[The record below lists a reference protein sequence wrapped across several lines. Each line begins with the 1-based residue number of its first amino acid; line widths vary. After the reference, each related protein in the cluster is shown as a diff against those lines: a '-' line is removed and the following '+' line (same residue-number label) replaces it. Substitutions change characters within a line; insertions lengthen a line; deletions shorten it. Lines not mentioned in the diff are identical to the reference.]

1 MCELCFTC
9 QECAAYTQGMLSGFH
24 YIVGI
29 YNVWWDLAPEF
40 CAQINFK
47 GKPTYIAAAPHFKE
61 SKVLFFLRSKLR
73 QYFIDVDVSTGA
85 LIADNDIDKKPVRS
99 DRPGR

>member
-1 MCELCFTC
+1 MFGGILR
-9 QECAAYTQGMLSGFH
+9 LSFERRLISKVTPKTTH
-24 YIVGI
+24 
-29 YNVWWDLAPEF
+29 
-40 CAQINFK
+40 
-47 GKPTYIAAAPHFKE
+47 IAVAPHFKE

-85 LIADNDIDKKPVRS
+85 LIADNDIDKEPVRS